1 MVEELSRNV
10 ASIFK
15 VNDIVNILVIL
26 NDAREELNTIT
37 REIVLGKL
45 MK

>member
-26 NDAREELNTIT
+26 NDDREELNTIT

>member
-1 MVEELSRNV
+1 MVEELSRNA